1 MTTDTSAVAAEYAEA
16 RERDWTDFLG
26 RRGSLPDYWG
36 LWEGRSFNWK
46 VPVEY
51 IQPLGL
57 EAPATFE
64 ALQPVFDR
72 LASMEEVELAPIPW
86 LHLTW
91 CRIGF
96 LRAAD
101 IMWSQVESFYANSA
115 PRLRRI
121 PPTTLHLG
129 GLSVADG
136 ERVYLGVDDGGMYR
150 EARRQARLGV
160 PKVNDVMKDDPLI
173 TPEGDRFVPQVD
185 IAYFTGRGSRERV
198 AEALEPFRN
207 LVVGDIALTHL
218 KMARMPIQPHSHY
231 EDLDVVAEM
240 QMLGDD
246 HRKGYHN

>member
-1 MTTDTSAVAAEYAEA
+1 MTTETGAVTAEYAEA
-16 RERDWTDFLG
+16 REHDWTDFLG
-26 RRGSLPDYWG
+26 RRGALPDHWA
-36 LWEGRSFNWK
+36 LWEERSFNWK

-51 IQPLGL
+51 VQPLGI

-64 ALQPVFDR
+64 ALQPLYDR
-72 LASMEEVELAPIPW
+72 LASMEEVEVVPISW

-91 CRIGF
+91 CRVGF

-129 GLSVADG
+129 GISVAEG
-136 ERVYLGVDDGGMYR
+136 ERIYLGVDDGGMYR

-160 PKVNDVMKDDPLI
+160 PKVYEVMKDDPLV
-173 TPEGDRFVPQVD
+173 TADGDRFIPQVD
-185 IAYFTGRGSRERV
+185 LAYFTGKGSRERV
-198 AEALEPFRN
+198 VEALDSFRD
-207 LVVGDIALTHL
+207 LVVGDVTPTHL
-218 KMARMPIQPHSHY
+218 KLARMPILPYSHY
-231 EDLDVVAEM
+231 EEIDVVAEM
-240 QMLGDD
+240 QLLGSD

>member
-26 RRGSLPDYWG
+26 RRGPLPDYWG
-36 LWEGRSFNWK
+36 LWEQRSFNWK

-51 IQPLGL
+51 IQPLGI
-57 EAPATFE
+57 ETPATFD
-64 ALQPVFDR
+64 ALQPLFDR
-72 LASMEEVELAPIPW
+72 LAAMEEVELVPVPW

-91 CRIGF
+91 CRVGF

-129 GLSVADG
+129 GLSVAEG
-136 ERVYLGVDDGGMYR
+136 ERIYLGMDDGGMYR

-160 PKVNDVMKDDPLI
+160 PKVNDVMKEDPLI
-173 TPEGDRFVPQVD
+173 TPDGDRFVPQVD
-185 IAYFTGRGSRERV
+185 IAYVTGRGSRERV
-198 AEALEPFRN
+198 VETLEPFRS